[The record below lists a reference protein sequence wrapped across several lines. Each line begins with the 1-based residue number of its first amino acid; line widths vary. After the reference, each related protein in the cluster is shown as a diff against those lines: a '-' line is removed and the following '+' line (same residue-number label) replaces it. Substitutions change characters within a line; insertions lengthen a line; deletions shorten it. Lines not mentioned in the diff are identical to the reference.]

1 MIKDTEYV
9 LYDLKGKIK
18 WLFFGGIFAVAPECK
33 EEFLSFHLTAIM
45 LGGK

>member
-1 MIKDTEYV
+1 MTKNTEYV
-9 LYDLKGKIK
+9 LYDLRGKIK

-33 EEFLSFHLTAIM
+33 EEFLLSNPTAIM